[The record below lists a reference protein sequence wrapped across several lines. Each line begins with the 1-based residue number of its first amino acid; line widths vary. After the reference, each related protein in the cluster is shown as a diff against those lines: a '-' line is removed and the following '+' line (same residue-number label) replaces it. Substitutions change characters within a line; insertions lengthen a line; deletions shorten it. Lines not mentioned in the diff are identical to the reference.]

1 MALAAY
7 LAELHGSNCKTGP
20 VLVARHWLDADSV
33 RKHRDELKEGY
44 LPSMPFNKVLE
55 LALDLAG
62 LTRADLYLT
71 QAFHLLPHE
80 RSESIPQRHIDA
92 SFAERLSNASGGRLA
107 DGLVA
112 LTDAKEAS

>member
-1 MALAAY
+1 
-7 LAELHGSNCKTGP
+7 
-20 VLVARHWLDADSV
+20 
-33 RKHRDELKEGY
+33 
-44 LPSMPFNKVLE
+44 MPFNKVLE